1 MTKYAPILVRT
12 KPVSPQ
18 MVKEFTQG
26 LSLFQK
32 AERKSYKNQRN
43 VYYK

>member
-1 MTKYAPILVRT
+1 MPNDEICTHTRT
-12 KPVSPQ
+12 NK
-18 MVKEFTQG
+18 KGFTQG